1 MQTTKKCM
9 TVIMILAMVFTLA
22 MPMQAEAKA
31 KSKPKLNKTK
41 ISLNVN
47 KSYQL
52 KLRGTSKKVTWK
64 TSNRKVAAVSKK
76 GKVTGKK
83 KGTAVITAKAGKRL

>member
-31 KSKPKLNKTK
+31 KSKPNKTK